1 LDGAKNAILAEAFP
15 AVAITA
21 VGAPGTVFGT
31 AGVTAVDA
39 TEATELP
46 TALVATTL
54 KVYAVPF
61 VKPVTFIGDV
71 VPVPI
76 KLPGLDVTVYPVT
89 TLPPLLVG
97 ATNAT
102 LAEALPAVATTA
114 VGGPGTVF
122 GTAGVTELDATE
134 ATELPT
140 AFVATTVK
148 V

>member
-1 LDGAKNAILAEAFP
+1 
-15 AVAITA
+15 
-21 VGAPGTVFGT
+21 
-31 AGVTAVDA
+31 
-39 TEATELP
+39 
-46 TALVATTL
+46 LVATTL

-89 TLPPLLVG
+89 TLPPLLIG

-122 GTAGVTELDATE
+122 GTAGVTAVDATE

-140 AFVATTVK
+140 ALVATTLKVYAVPFVK
-148 V
+148 PVTFMGEVAPVTVIPPGLDVTV

>member
-1 LDGAKNAILAEAFP
+1 MIDPQAL
-15 AVAITA
+15 
-21 VGAPGTVFGT
+21 
-31 AGVTAVDA
+31 AGVTAVEA
-39 TEATELP
+39 AEATELP
-46 TALVATTL
+46 TAFVATTV

-89 TLPPLLVG
+89 TLPPLLIG

-122 GTAGVTELDATE
+122 GTTGVTAVDAAE
-134 ATELPT
+134 ATEFPIAL
-140 AFVATTVK
+140 VATTLNI
-148 V
+148 

>member
-1 LDGAKNAILAEAFP
+1 
-15 AVAITA
+15 
-21 VGAPGTVFGT
+21 
-31 AGVTAVDA
+31 VDA

-46 TALVATTL
+46 TALVATTV

-61 VKPVTFIGDV
+61 VKPVTFIGDI

-102 LAEALPAVATTA
+102 LAEAFPAVATTA

-122 GTAGVTELDATE
+122 GTAGVTAVDATE

-148 V
+148 VYAVPFVNPVTFMGEVAPVTVIPPGLDVTV